1 MIRNRY
7 MKRIVLMVAAVL
19 LLTILPLSAVP
30 LEDLLQGAKENSA
43 ILQMYQLSKESTEL
57 SLTDIEK
64 KTSVSINPSLTYTEM
79 SLLGVTETVLTGT
92 ADITIA
98 LPTEETTTVMITPGQ
113 IIYSLD
119 STAFQASPSLSVSH
133 SFSTLDDGDTLQD
146 LRDARSIL
154 QNETLYRTNV
164 SNFTI
169 SVYTSISEILTHE
182 KNITSLEQDIADL
195 ETAMS
200 NTLALG
206 RYGKD
211 STLYKGYELQ
221 LSSLK
226 RSLTSTEKQLALA
239 QVQYRQLTGMSYQAV
254 DEIPFPSLSFSTLS
268 GGNSDLILSELDV
281 EIAREQVALLER
293 QSVASGAGWAVP
305 SFALNGSAT
314 TNYVNTGS
322 ATADYR
328 LSAGGSYTG
337 GGFSTNASVGL
348 DISNTGNLTP
358 TVTIGGSW
366 STQSSESRSIQE
378 RLYANELATAQLT
391 YAQDMLA
398 YQIDAQNLSNAILT
412 WQSETEE
419 FELTLEYHES
429 QLASVQEGFSLGLNT
444 EQEVAEAEHVLA
456 LDAYQQKILA
466 LEGLV
471 LSEQIAQMQY

>member
-1 MIRNRY
+1 
-7 MKRIVLMVAAVL
+7 MKRIVLMVAAVV

-57 SLTDIEK
+57 SLTDIDK
-64 KTSVSINPSLTYTEM
+64 TTSVSVHPSLTYTDL
-79 SLLGVTETVLTGT
+79 SISNVTETALTGT
-92 ADITIA
+92 ADIIIG
-98 LPTEETTTVMITPGQ
+98 LPTEDSTTVTITPGQ

-119 STAFQASPSLSVSH
+119 SSAFMANPSLSVSH
-133 SFSTLDDGDTLQD
+133 SFSTMDDGDTLQD

-169 SVYTSISEILTHE
+169 SVYSSISEILTHE
-182 KNITSLEQDIADL
+182 KNIVSLKQDIADL
-195 ETAMS
+195 ETTMS

-206 RYGKD
+206 RYGQD

-221 LSSLK
+221 MSTLK
-226 RSLTSTEKQLALA
+226 RSLASSEKQLALS
-239 QVQYRQLTGMSYQAV
+239 QVQYRQLTGMRYQAV
-254 DEIPFPSLSFSTLS
+254 DEISFPSLSFSPLS
-268 GGNSDLILSELDV
+268 GGNSDLVLSELDV
-281 EIAREQVALLER
+281 EIAREQVALFER
-293 QSVASGAGWAVP
+293 QSVTSGASWAVP
-305 SFALNGSAT
+305 SFAISGSAET
-314 TNYVNTGS
+314 SYVNTGS
-322 ATADYR
+322 PTADYSV
-328 LSAGGSYTG
+328 SAGGSYTG

-348 DISNTGNLTP
+348 DISAAGSLTP

-366 STQSSESRSIQE
+366 STQNSESRSIQE

-419 FELTLEYHES
+419 FALTLEYHES
-429 QLASVQEGFSLGLNT
+429 QLLSAREGLSLGLNT

-456 LDAYQQKILA
+456 LDEYEQKILA